1 MTKEMRKKY
10 ALVAELAGRLRRPA
24 GGKDIVCL
32 HDVIDE
38 LDGILRDIQL
48 DVQNSSPDTI
58 ERRLFAAMTRKA
70 PDVSGQGRGEVKISF
85 VLSQNPYL
93 KGRYHQPGNPAL

>member
-1 MTKEMRKKY
+1 MGNEEMTKEMRKKY

-48 DVQNSSPDTI
+48 DIQNSSPDTI
-58 ERRLFAAMTRKA
+58 ERRLFAAMTRKC
-70 PDVSGQGRGEVKISF
+70 P
-85 VLSQNPYL
+85 
-93 KGRYHQPGNPAL
+93 

>member
-1 MTKEMRKKY
+1 MGDEEMTKEMRKKY

-38 LDGILRDIQL
+38 LESILRDVQRMATI
-48 DVQNSSPDTI
+48 DVDNLI
-58 ERRLFAAMTRKA
+58 ERRLLAA
-70 PDVSGQGRGEVKISF
+70 ISKK
-85 VLSQNPYL
+85 SP
-93 KGRYHQPGNPAL
+93 

>member
-1 MTKEMRKKY
+1 MTMTRAMRLKY
-10 ALVAELAGRLRRPA
+10 IPVADLAGIKRRPA

-48 DVQNSSPDTI
+48 DIQNSSPDTI
-58 ERRLFAAMTRKA
+58 ERRLFAAMTRKC
-70 PDVSGQGRGEVKISF
+70 P
-85 VLSQNPYL
+85 
-93 KGRYHQPGNPAL
+93 